1 MPMFVTTFK
10 FSDQGAKNVKDT
22 VKRSEAFKAA
32 AKKMKAKIVDFF
44 WTLGPSDGLVILEAP
59 DEETAT
65 ALALQTGSLGN
76 IHTQKARAF
85 RADEMEK
92 ILKKF

>member
-1 MPMFVTTFK
+1 MPTFVTTFR

-22 VKRSEAFKAA
+22 VKRADVFKAA
-32 AKKMKAKIVDFF
+32 AKKMKVKVVDFF
-44 WTLGPSDGLVILEAP
+44 WTLGPNDGLVILEAP

-76 IHTQKARAF
+76 IHTQTARAY
-85 RADEMEK
+85 RAEEMEK
-92 ILKKF
+92 ILKKL

>member
-1 MPMFVTTFK
+1 MFVTTFK

-76 IHTQKARAF
+76 IHTQTARAF